1 MTYPE
6 PLIAAAKALAEKH
19 GSPLCWAWTADAFK
33 QMLCE
38 ALLTHPDP
46 AWSEQAMEHPGPWS
60 AFAAAYVTTKPEPT
74 EDHLRRACEELN
86 RGLYTKHWR
95 WAKDAKDNTVRT
107 VARLLAEREAMQARD
122 SKLEQA
128 LGILHHRWKN
138 ENWPGTATLVKQ
150 LRAEM
155 ERLASTKPE
164 PTPDPDLVLAREA
177 ADAEVPNSALP
188 EWTTAYSAA
197 LRALKLAKEQ
207 G

>member
-74 EDHLRRACEELN
+74 EDHLRRACEEL
-86 RGLYTKHWR
+86 GLHYPDFRAGKYSTALTK
-95 WAKDAKDNTVRT
+95 AACT
-107 VARLLAEREAMQARD
+107 VARLLAEREAMQARY